1 MIIALGKKGGE
12 KGIRLEGLVKEAFSV
27 SGVFDFFLKV
37 KTI

>member
-1 MIIALGKKGGE
+1 MIIALGKGGE

-27 SGVFDFFLKV
+27 SGVFDFFFLRL